1 MSPGDTPTDPAV
13 VWGTVHPWTR
23 GATWSQKGT
32 LRRPAEESWEGRGQE
47 GPWGGVRSSSNP
59 LPCVPWPLHILGLCS
74 CPGTPVR
81 CRVPPTVG
89 GGFSALTEL
98 ELSDRGQTHRSCC
111 SLGWAQRPLGPFPSI
126 DLGVGRVLTRT
137 QTAASSR
144 GHSGRQGTE
153 VRVEVGTVPWATS
166 WWTKAAGRADGD

>member
-1 MSPGDTPTDPAV
+1 MRASMLLYGQRDSGLVPRGHAHRASSGVGDSAPLDLGGHAVSEGDP
-13 VWGTVHPWTR
+13 
-23 GATWSQKGT
+23 Q
-32 LRRPAEESWEGRGQE
+32 

-59 LPCVPWPLHILGLCS
+59 LPCVPGPLHILGLCS

-81 CRVPPTVG
+81 CRVPPT
-89 GGFSALTEL
+89 ATLTEL
-98 ELSDRGQTHRSCC
+98 ELPDRGQTHRSCC
-111 SLGWAQRPLGPFPSI
+111 SLDWAPRPLGPFPSI